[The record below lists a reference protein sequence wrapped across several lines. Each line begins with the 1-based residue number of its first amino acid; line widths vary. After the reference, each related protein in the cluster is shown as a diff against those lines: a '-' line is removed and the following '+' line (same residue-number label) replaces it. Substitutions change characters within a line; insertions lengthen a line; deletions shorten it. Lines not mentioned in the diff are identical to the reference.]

1 MIASGA
7 GFRPAPNMDQ
17 YLSVYPEA
25 ATDRTVI
32 AALYPADDTTATIA
46 ATPVIAAAMPAEALA
61 IAVVTATI
69 PAAPAIPAGTPPLAA
84 VPSLSRPIAPTTL
97 RLGGRGGQRC
107 EGKGSS
113 PEQCKHL
120 HAGYS

>member
-7 GFRPAPNMDQ
+7 GFRPAANMNQ
-17 YLSVYPEA
+17 YLSVYLEA

-32 AALYPADDTTATIA
+32 AALYPTDDATATIA
-46 ATPVIAAAMPAEALA
+46 ATPVIPAMPAEALA